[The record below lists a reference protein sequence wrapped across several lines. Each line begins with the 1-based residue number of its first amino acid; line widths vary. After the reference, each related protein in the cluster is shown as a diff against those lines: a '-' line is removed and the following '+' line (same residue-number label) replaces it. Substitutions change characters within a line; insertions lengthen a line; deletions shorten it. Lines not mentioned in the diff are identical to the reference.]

1 MSLVSKIR
9 LVGSVL
15 ALVALGSTLAF
26 AGPDELLVENADT
39 KLKLIKEEQ
48 ARPGSHIVFPLEEIR
63 AWSESEAPEG
73 VTDPKVILKPGG
85 KVELHGMIDFLAVA
99 GEDDSVAKSL
109 FAPLL
114 RGNRPMDI
122 FAHVDSAPGF
132 VIVTVDEVRLS
143 GVTLSPTLLDFLVK
157 TFLQPKYPKVRFDEP
172 MALEYGMDRLDVEPA
187 GVTVFMKGAE

>member
-1 MSLVSKIR
+1 MSLIAQIR
-9 LVGSVL
+9 LVASVL
-15 ALVALGSTLAF
+15 AFTALGSSFAF
-26 AGPDELLVENADT
+26 AGPAEVLVENADT

-48 ARPGSHIVFPLEEIR
+48 ARPGSHIVFPLDEIR
-63 AWSESEAPEG
+63 AWSEAEAPEG
-73 VTDPKVILKPGG
+73 ITDPKVILKPGG
-85 KVELHGMIDFLAVA
+85 KVELHGMVDFLAVA
-99 GEDDSVAKSL
+99 GDNESVAKSL

-132 VIVTVDEVRLS
+132 VIVAVDEVRLS
-143 GVTLSPTLLDFLVK
+143 GVALSPTLLDFLIK